1 VPDTVT
7 TLELPL
13 ERQNHLRL
21 GLTWAAIV
29 AVLDQ
34 LTKYWLLAYSGV
46 AEGHR
51 MDAGPFVSIVNQR
64 NPGISYSL
72 FEMSGMTG
80 QLVLTAIA
88 VAVSIGI
95 AIWLGRGTNRL
106 TAIALG
112 LVLGGAIGN
121 AIDRPWRGGVID
133 WVSLHA
139 SGFQWYVFNIADVA
153 IVAGVVGLLY
163 ESLMGHRKKAANSL

>member
-1 VPDTVT
+1 M
-7 TLELPL
+7 LEASA
-13 ERQNHLRL
+13 NHLRL
-21 GLTWAAIV
+21 GLTLAAV
-29 AVLDQ
+29 TAVLDQ
-34 LTKYWLLAYSGV
+34 LTKYWLLAISGV

-51 MDAGPFVSIVNQR
+51 LDAGPFVAIVNQR

-72 FEMSGMTG
+72 FELNGLAG
-80 QLVLTAIA
+80 QLLLAGVA

-95 AIWLGRGTNRL
+95 VIWLARGTPRL
-106 TAIALG
+106 TAMALG
-112 LVLGGAIGN
+112 LILGGALGN

-139 SGFQWYVFNIADVA
+139 GSFQWYVFNIADVA
-153 IVAGVVGLLY
+153 IVAGVIGLLY